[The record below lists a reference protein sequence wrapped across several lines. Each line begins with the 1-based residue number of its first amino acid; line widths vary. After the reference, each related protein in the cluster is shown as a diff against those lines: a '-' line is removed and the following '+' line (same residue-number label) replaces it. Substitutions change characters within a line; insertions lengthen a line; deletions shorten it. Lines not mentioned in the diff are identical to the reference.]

1 MQVLSRKTAL
11 AIAIS
16 VLLVLSI
23 GTSTNILSTTTAHT
37 PAWQIPTFA
46 YVLALPNPVGV
57 GQATTIYMFLGNP
70 PYPSSAINNDY
81 RFHNYQLS
89 IKDPSGKV
97 TNTTFQTVQDTT
109 NSQYYPFTPTVA
121 GTYNITFDYLGQ
133 NVNDSSHDPST
144 ATTSYTND
152 TFLPSSYST
161 QLFVQDTPISSLPN
175 APLPTEFWTRPI
187 YGENT
192 NWWLISSNWLGSGIT
207 GYGSMPGP
215 NEQMFSGD
223 SVGPQTSHIMW
234 TKPLQSGGVAG
245 GNNFETQGNS
255 IFEGSAYNQRYTNP
269 IILNGK
275 IYFTESISYT
285 GVSSGPTDCVDL
297 RTGQLIWS
305 KSTIPPL
312 SFGLVWDH
320 EDPNQHGVYPAIL
333 FTSNFA
339 QAFDA
344 DTGTPLFNVTGVPS
358 GTSVLGPNGEVLKY
372 VMTNLG
378 TSASSSDWRLAE
390 WNSSKLWNYVVNP
403 YTGGSLLSPSI
414 INASAPGL
422 PNLQALITAIP
433 IPIAGTTG
441 TLSNSTAIASTS
453 VTVPYGSTLV
463 VNASVFDST
472 NAQNRFDYNVTLP
485 WLNNMVGST
494 FNAVT
499 RTWTNPASTLSVFPG
514 NLLLCRNGSY
524 PALGAYNP
532 YTYFAVNLNAS
543 RPGYKI
549 GDVLWSNTIQPPAG
563 KNITTIT
570 YAGADPITGTFAE
583 SYRQTAQF
591 VGFSLTNGQQIWG
604 PTAPQGALDYYGS
617 QGPGTL
623 ADQIAYSHIYSAAYD
638 GVLYC
643 YDMKNGNLT
652 FTYGNGGSGNNTNSG
667 FEVPGPY
674 ATFVNAIGNGIVYL
688 ITSEHTIETP
698 IYKGALMRAVN
709 ATDGTEIWTLSNDNN
724 EFAASS
730 FGIADGFLTTFNG
743 YDNQI
748 YSVGR
753 GPSSTTVSAPDVAVP
768 INTPIVIKGAV
779 TDVSSGTKQ
788 NEQAARFPAGVP
800 VSSDASMGNW
810 MGYIYQQQ
818 PKPTNFTGVTVSLSV
833 LDSNNN
839 QRIIGNATTDA
850 SGAYTF
856 TWLPDITGNYKLFA
870 NFEGTNGYWPSSAEE
885 SFNVMEVHPT
895 ASPTPAPATPMTDT
909 YILASAIAIIIAIA
923 IVGAVIVLMVRK
935 RP

>member
-1 MQVLSRKTAL
+1 MHIAKTKFT
-11 AIAIS
+11 AILIAT
-16 VLLVLSI
+16 LLIISI
-23 GTSTNILSTTTAHT
+23 GTSLTLLPNVSGHT
-37 PAWQIPTFA
+37 PAWSIPTFA
-46 YVLALPNPVGV
+46 YVVVLPNPVGI
-57 GQATTIYMFLGNP
+57 GQTTTIYMFLGNL

-81 RFHNYQLS
+81 RFHNYQLT
-89 IKDPSGKV
+89 ITDPDGV
-97 TNTTFQTVQDTT
+97 NTTQTFPTIQDTT
-109 NSQYYPFTPTVA
+109 NSQYYPFTPSKA
-121 GTYNITFDYLGQ
+121 GTYNLSFSFLGQ
-133 NVNDSSHDPST
+133 NVNDFSHDPST

-152 TFLPSSYST
+152 TFQASSNTATLIVQQLPVSTLPS
-161 QLFVQDTPISSLPN
+161 
-175 APLPTEFWTRPI
+175 APLPSEYWTRPI

-192 NWWLISSNWLGSGIT
+192 NWWSISSNWLGSGIN

-215 NEQMFSGD
+215 NEQMFPGD
-223 SVGPQTSHIMW
+223 AVGSQTSHVMW
-234 TKPLQSGGVAG
+234 TKQLQSGGVVG
-245 GNNFETQGNS
+245 GNNFVIQGNS
-255 IFEGSAYNQRYTNP
+255 YFEGSAYNQRYTNP

-372 VMTNLG
+372 VLTNLG
-378 TSASSSDWRLAE
+378 TSASSSDWRLTE

-403 YTGGSLLSPSI
+403 YTGASLLSPSI

-422 PNLQALITAIP
+422 PNLQALITTMP
-433 IPIAGTTG
+433 IPILGTTG
-441 TLSNSTAIASTS
+441 TLSNSTAIASTT
-453 VTVPYGSTLV
+453 VTVPYGSTLL

-485 WLNNMVGST
+485 WLNNMPGNT

-499 RTWTNPASTLSVFPG
+499 RTWSNPASILSVFPG

-543 RPGYKI
+543 RPNYKV
-549 GDVLWSNTIQPPAG
+549 GDVLWYNTVQPPTG

-570 YAGADPITGTFAE
+570 YAGADQVAGVFAE

-591 VGFSLTNGQQIWG
+591 VGFSLADGHQIWG
-604 PTAPQGALDYYGS
+604 PSAPQGAMDYYGS

-623 ADQIAYSHIYSAAYD
+623 ADQIAYGRIYSAAYD
-638 GVLYC
+638 GYLYC
-643 YDMKNGNLT
+643 YDMKTGDLV
-652 FTYGNGGSGNNTNSG
+652 FTYGNGGTGNNTNSG

-674 ATFVNAIGNGIVYL
+674 PTFLNAIGNDVVYL
-688 ITSEHTIETP
+688 LTSEHTVETP
-698 IYKGALMRAVN
+698 IYKGAVMRAVN
-709 ATDGTEIWTLSNDNN
+709 ATDGTELWTLSNDNN

-748 YSVGR
+748 YSIGR
-753 GPSSTTVSAPDVAVP
+753 GPSSITVSAPDIAVP
-768 INTPIVIKGAV
+768 IETPIVIKGAV
-779 TDVSSGTKQ
+779 TDVSSGTQQ
-788 NEQAARFPAGVP
+788 NEQAARFPNGVP
-800 VSSDASMGNW
+800 VSSDASMGEW
-810 MGYIYQQQ
+810 MAYVYQQQ
-818 PKPTNFTGVTVSLSV
+818 AKPDNFTGVTVNLSV

-839 QRIIGNATTDA
+839 LRPIGQATTDS
-850 SGAYTF
+850 SGTYTY
-856 TWLPDITGNYKLFA
+856 TWLPDIPGDYKVYATFA
-870 NFEGTNGYWPSSAEE
+870 GTNGYWPSTAEE
-885 SFNVMEVHPT
+885 SFNVMQAHPT
-895 ASPTPAPATPMTDT
+895 ASPSPTPATPMTDT
-909 YILASAIAIIIAIA
+909 YILGSTIAVIIAIA
-923 IVGAVIVLMVRK
+923 IVGALIVLMVRK